1 MIYVWWFECV
11 VLPPKKFLL
20 IMPLLADQ
28 GSGPEHNWF
37 DHAFFFFFAPIHQHN
52 VVAFGECPPPPP
64 TFISPFFSILGLGTR
79 IYKAVIKWV
88 WGGGTTLLQYLQCS
102 DFFHLSNDQQNHG
115 EVENEWNR
123 EVLLDHKQEAAYKIH
138 FMHDCMCNVA
148 YRPRP
153 IWMRRIDLSYCTCM
167 YDSIHLYMVI
177 DITCIFI

>member
-37 DHAFFFFFAPIHQHN
+37 DHAFFFATIHQHN